1 YSIRPF
7 NDYDLT
13 TDPYE
18 SRCRRRF
25 NRRLSSLRIF
35 VEHAFG
41 CLKGRFPILRSM
53 SCHDVD
59 EVYKILESLMVIHN
73 ILERFQDDPADIED
87 FDDEEDEGVAEV
99 RGEAPAH
106 LGGENLDGDLSN
118 DELYATGLLRRK
130 WLLNLMRSEL

>member
-1 YSIRPF
+1 
-7 NDYDLT
+7 
-13 TDPYE
+13 
-18 SRCRRRF
+18 
-25 NRRLSSLRIF
+25 
-35 VEHAFG
+35 
-41 CLKGRFPILRSM
+41 M